1 MIFDNNTTALGS
13 SVDIPMA
20 EGYDC
25 SYGCAKALL
34 DSAENDYAMFR
45 EMLNVEA
52 KDLALKKSGYVQ
64 EEVVALQE
72 ATIGGIWSKI
82 KELFT
87 KLIGKIKSI
96 FHTLMSKLNS
106 LFMNDK
112 KLVKKYEKE
121 VLRKSNINNLEVKW
135 RKKKG
140 NNDPATGGIAK
151 EQSDIAYDVNGAF
164 NGATGFTQ
172 WNPDDTQTD
181 RVEYYLK
188 QTVAGS
194 NTDVDSFEEDYIDA
208 FLDDEDEDKLSEFG
222 GIGGVITYLKN
233 SGKTLKGI
241 ETGSRRLTQKLDKL
255 VKAADKKANE
265 KAKEYSNA
273 SEGDSATAKDAL
285 DAANHAFEY
294 AKAYETAQLKVIAAA
309 NKVTQI
315 WYKQNK
321 AAFVKAIAASD
332 KKLEESAY
340 LDAVEEAAADSV
352 TDVIERSFNS
362 VDLSVFN
369 AASDNVI
376 DGDVSDDYN
385 KLTYGKDYYT
395 AKDSYSQVPSQGTV
409 SSTIVGKQSAKKEA
423 AFFGERL
430 Y

>member
-13 SVDIPMA
+13 SLDIPMA

-52 KDLALKKSGYVQ
+52 RDLQLQKTGYVQ

-87 KLIGKIKSI
+87 KLIAKVKSI
-96 FHTLMSKLNS
+96 FHTFMSKLNG
-106 LFMNDK
+106 LFMKDK
-112 KLVKKYEKE
+112 QLVKKYEKE
-121 VLRKSNINNLEVKW
+121 ILRKSNIGNLEVTW
-135 RKKKG
+135 RKQKSGK
-140 NNDPATGGIAK
+140 DAATGGIDNTVA
-151 EQSDIAYDVNGAF
+151 DIDFKWDGSYGSNAQ
-164 NGATGFTQ
+164 T
-172 WNPDDTQTD
+172 WNDDDTQTD
-181 RVEYYLK
+181 RVESYLK
-188 QTVAGS
+188 EIVS
-194 NTDVDSFEEDYIDA
+194 DTDVDSFEKDYIDS
-208 FLDDEDEDKLSEFG
+208 FLEDEDTDKISNFG
-222 GIGGVITYLKN
+222 GIRGVISYLKD
-233 SGKTLKGI
+233 SAKTLKGV
-241 ETGSRRLTQKLDKL
+241 ETGSKKLTQKLEKL
-255 VKAADKKANE
+255 VKEADKKANE
-265 KAKEYSNA
+265 KANQYSTAEKELESNA
-273 SEGDSATAKDAL
+273 KEEL
-285 DAANHAFEY
+285 DKANHAFEY
-294 AKAYETAQLKVIAAA
+294 AKAYEAAQLKVIAAG
-309 NKVTQI
+309 NKVAQI

-321 AAFVKAIAASD
+321 AAFMKAIAASD

-385 KLTYGKDYYT
+385 KLTYGKDCYT
-395 AKDSYSQVPSQGTV
+395 AKDSYSQVGSQGTV
-409 SSTIVGKQSAKKEA
+409 NSTIVGKQSAKKEA

>member
-13 SVDIPMA
+13 SLDIPMA

-52 KDLALKKSGYVQ
+52 RDLQLQKTGYVQ

-87 KLIGKIKSI
+87 KLIAKVKSI
-96 FHTLMSKLNS
+96 FHTFMSKLNG
-106 LFMNDK
+106 LFMKDK
-112 KLVKKYEKE
+112 QLVKKYEKE
-121 VLRKSNINNLEVKW
+121 ILRKSNIGNLEVTW
-135 RKKKG
+135 RKQKSSK
-140 NNDPATGGIAK
+140 DASTGGIDNTVA
-151 EQSDIAYDVNGAF
+151 DIDFRWDGSYGSNAQ
-164 NGATGFTQ
+164 T
-172 WNPDDTQTD
+172 WNDDDTQTD
-181 RVEYYLK
+181 RVESYLK
-188 QTVAGS
+188 
-194 NTDVDSFEEDYIDA
+194 DSA
-208 FLDDEDEDKLSEFG
+208 
-222 GIGGVITYLKN
+222 
-233 SGKTLKGI
+233 KTLKGV
-241 ETGSRRLTQKLDKL
+241 ETGSKKLTQKLEKL
-255 VKAADKKANE
+255 VKEADKKANE
-265 KAKEYSNA
+265 KAKQYS
-273 SEGDSATAKDAL
+273 TAEKELESDAKEEL
-285 DAANHAFEY
+285 DKANHAFEY
-294 AKAYETAQLKVIAAA
+294 AKAYEAAQLKVIAAG
-309 NKVTQI
+309 NKVAQI

-321 AAFVKAIAASD
+321 AAFMKAIAASD

-385 KLTYGKDYYT
+385 KLTYGKDCYT
-395 AKDSYSQVPSQGTV
+395 AKDSYSQVGSQGTV
-409 SSTIVGKQSAKKEA
+409 NSTIVGKQSAKKEA
-423 AFFGERL
+423 AFCGERL